1 MISASGLRLS
11 GSVATPVVT
20 DLAAGVRWRTMAVFA
35 QAAYLLGDQRHDQV
49 VALLA
54 PDALQ
59 LPIGVRVPGH
69 LGDLRRHFQ
78 VGDLAHST
86 GRDLVF
92 DRDGQF
98 CVQIGLGGRHQPSA
112 VTVRGGWPRH
122 EWHGDLPKV
131 DPVLRARA
139 GLLAQALSVGDDS
152 GVGELVGWGQGLTPT
167 GDDLV
172 CGVLLALIA
181 TGTITRDQAR
191 HVIEDHSH
199 RTTSI
204 SARLLRSAA
213 EGHAVPQVVALVD
226 ALLDSP
232 AAVPPALVGAVH
244 AIGHSSGRDLC
255 AGLAGALD
263 HLHHDQ
269 SVTVHH

>member
-1 MISASGLRLS
+1 MISVSGLRLS
-11 GSVATPVVT
+11 GSVATPVVP
-20 DLAAGVRWRTMAVFA
+20 DLVAGVRWRTMAVFA
-35 QAAYLLGDQRHDQV
+35 KAAYLLGDQRHDQV

-59 LPIGVRVPGH
+59 LPIGVRLPGH
-69 LGDLRRHFQ
+69 VGDLRRHFH

-92 DRDGQF
+92 HRSG
-98 CVQIGLGGRHQPSA
+98 VQIGLGGRYQPSA

-122 EWHGDLPKV
+122 EWHGDLLGV

-139 GLLAQALSVGDDS
+139 GLLAQALLVGDDS

-181 TGTITRDQAR
+181 TGTMAPDQAR
-191 HVIEDHSH
+191 HVIHDHSH
-199 RTTSI
+199 RTSSI

-226 ALLDSP
+226 ALLTSP
-232 AAVPPALVGAVH
+232 AAVPPALVSAVH